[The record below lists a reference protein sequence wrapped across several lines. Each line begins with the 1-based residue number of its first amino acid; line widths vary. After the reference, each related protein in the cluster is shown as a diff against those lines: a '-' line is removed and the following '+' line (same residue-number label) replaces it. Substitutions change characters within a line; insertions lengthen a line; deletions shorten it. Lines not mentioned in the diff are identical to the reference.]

1 MSELTMEMINE
12 QIKTAPLSK
21 EEARKQFIE
30 KTASLDLKHA
40 FTFDE
45 AWDFLEYKKK
55 QTEFREKITRFEEA
69 VNQHPESS
77 KDEDHKINPLKHS
90 FADGQYIRE
99 IFNPA
104 GLFIVTKIHNKTHPF
119 FLMEGE
125 MSIITEEGVNYIKA
139 PYHGITEVGT
149 KRIIFTH
156 TPCRF
161 ITVHATEKL
170 DISEIENE
178 IIAKSFDEIIPSLP
192 NTTQIDRLID
202 QIQEKTKCR

>member
-1 MSELTMEMINE
+1 MSELTMEMIEE
-12 QIKTAPLSK
+12 QIQNAPFSR
-21 EEARKQFIE
+21 EEARQQFIE
-30 KTASLDLKHA
+30 KTAFLDLKHA

-125 MSIITEEGVNYIKA
+125 MSIYTEEGVERIKA
-139 PYHGITEVGT
+139 PHHAITKVGA

-161 ITVHATEKL
+161 ITVHATDKL
-170 DISEIENE
+170 NIEEIEEE
-178 IIAKSFDEIIPSLP
+178 IIAKSFEELKLTVPD
-192 NTTQIDRLID
+192 TKQIDRLIG
-202 QIQEKTKCR
+202 QIQEKSQCR